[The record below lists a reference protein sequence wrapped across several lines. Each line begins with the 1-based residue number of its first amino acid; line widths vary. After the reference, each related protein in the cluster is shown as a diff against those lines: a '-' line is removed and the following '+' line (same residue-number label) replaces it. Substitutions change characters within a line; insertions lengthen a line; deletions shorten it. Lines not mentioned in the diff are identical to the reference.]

1 MQRLKGAIDSRIAE
15 EQARQRNAQQLPA
28 RSNSVARRPS
38 SRSRTS
44 SPAVRSARARP
55 GDSKTGDIP
64 EKGPDPKEFEP
75 EFVIEDEDVI
85 SRAGTPRPVHV
96 KDGES
101 QSGEAVAEKSA
112 APDGERQPEEDRGSE
127 KVSQVAALELPSEV
141 RVKLRKLE
149 RLESRYQE
157 LLRSY
162 RIAHA
167 RVTAIEPFEN
177 TLRENTPLT
186 SINDP
191 SAFVEYLNQL
201 NLKGDMV
208 LDELKRVTT
217 ERATFKQ
224 KLDEAE
230 KRAREAWDEV
240 TKLRSEKVVNTNGD
254 QDQVSLASA
263 ETSGFSESITQEN
276 STTKTEDSA
285 QPSVTSPSSSAKSR
299 TPSLRGMSLF
309 SPRTKSAEIFK
320 PTTESEEF
328 FSYDNEL
335 PRLESESKEQQ
346 DKISKLESEITGLKG
361 DLGVARE
368 SAQNMVQTLEEST
381 LELNVLREQKD
392 RYEIEL
398 AEQRSTSEE
407 VKKKLEFDLE
417 ACHGKIRQ
425 LELQISEGSKNLA
438 EQEKLVE
445 QTKIELE
452 KTQASDVENANA
464 AAKTTKLQKTEL
476 DALQTQLIATQLDK
490 DQEVKCINTL
500 NGLVTTLREKLAIAD
515 QDYQRLK
522 SRFDD
527 NSKSPNHLEAPPEDL
542 EVPSEDLVGTRESI
556 TAEVRPNGESI
567 SAKKKNKNKKKKK
580 TNKSTNEK
588 ETQLTVDESLLIS
601 EQATDGVST
610 SDGFSGVN
618 DAKLQESVSNL
629 RILVA
634 QKDAAIDRLCTRLKG
649 EEAWQEEID
658 TLRDCLVNIGQEHVL
673 DKDKIQKLISEKSVL
688 ENKILD
694 LEQQVSNVHALQQ
707 SEAAG
712 KEAERKDL
720 TAQFDDLKIK
730 AADLQT
736 DLSVAQQLASSRFKD
751 LSDLRT
757 ILQKAQ
763 PELAALRNENGE
775 LKLVKAELAAK
786 VTELQQIEVRHNS
799 MRGEMSDMKKSMSDK
814 EAQMKRLDQRLDE
827 ESSGRVKAE
836 TAYSKTCEELK
847 QCNGERQSLTQSLEK
862 VSKDLGRAHE
872 EVGSLKSQVREL
884 EATIRGLERDNE
896 GLKDDIELK
905 TAQHASAESLMSS
918 MRDQTSEM
926 AVQTREARER
936 CESLEEELADAHRLL
951 SERSREG
958 ETMRRLLGEVEGRA
972 DSRIREMKER
982 MDTAI
987 EERDRAEDEASTAGR
1002 RRVRELEEIRNKL
1015 REAERNLSRAEEAKE
1030 ELEIAQRDWKKRREE
1045 LEQQFEQSV
1054 RESEDVKRAMN
1065 ELREALDK
1073 SERQAH
1079 DMENQK
1085 VELHHS
1091 VEEAQLRLDRLQKSN
1106 KTMSDELRSL
1116 QATKSRPLDSLVQS
1130 PRSSIDT
1137 PPSRSMVSSPTSKNR
1152 TSSTALHDS
1161 HNPQPVTIMDYVYLK
1176 NVLLQFLEQKDKKH
1190 QMQLIPVLGML
1201 LHFDRKDEQKWMAAV
1216 TAK

>member
-1 MQRLKGAIDSRIAE
+1 MFQRLKGAINNIDSRIAE

-28 RSNSVARRPS
+28 RSNSGARRPS

-44 SPAVRSARARP
+44 SPAVRSARIRP
-55 GDSKTGDIP
+55 SESRSGDIP
-64 EKGPDPKEFEP
+64 EKGPDPREFEP
-75 EFVIEDEDVI
+75 EFVIEDGDVI
-85 SRAGTPRPVHV
+85 SRAGTPKQVHV
-96 KDGES
+96 KDGEA
-101 QSGEAVAEKSA
+101 QSGETAAEKPA
-112 APDGERQPEEDRGSE
+112 AADMEPQPEENRDSE
-127 KVSQVAALELPSEV
+127 KAPQEAALEVSTDV

-149 RLESRYQE
+149 RLESRYQD

-191 SAFVEYLNQL
+191 GALVEYLNQL

-208 LDELKRVTT
+208 LDELKRVTA

-230 KRAREAWDEV
+230 KSTKEAWDEV
-240 TKLRSEKVVNTNGD
+240 TKLRSEKVVSTNGD
-254 QDQVSLASA
+254 QDQISLASA
-263 ETSGFSESITQEN
+263 ETSGLSDTTTQET
-276 STTKTEDSA
+276 STSKTEESA
-285 QPSVTSPSSSAKSR
+285 QPSVTSPSSPAKSR

-309 SPRTKSAEIFK
+309 SPRTKSADVFK

-335 PRLESESKEQQ
+335 PRLESESKEQR
-346 DKISKLESEITGLKG
+346 DKISTLESEIASLKG
-361 DLGVARE
+361 DLAVARE
-368 SAQNMVQTLEEST
+368 STQSMVQTLEESMR
-381 LELNVLREQKD
+381 ELNVLREQKD
-392 RYEIEL
+392 RYETEL

-407 VKKKLEFDLE
+407 VKRKLESDLE
-417 ACHGKIRQ
+417 DCDRNLRQ
-425 LELQISEGSKNLA
+425 LEKQVFEGNKKLV

-445 QTKIELE
+445 QAKSELE
-452 KTQASDVENANA
+452 KIQASDTENVESA
-464 AAKTTKLQKTEL
+464 ARTTRLQKAEL
-476 DALQTQLIATQLDK
+476 DALQAQLAAVQLDK
-490 DQEVKCINTL
+490 EQDVKRTTTL
-500 NGLVTTLREKLAIAD
+500 NGLVTTLRKKLAVVD
-515 QDYQRLK
+515 QDNQRLK
-522 SRFDD
+522 SEIRD
-527 NSKSPNHLEAPPEDL
+527 NLQTSIHLQAPSGDLAGAGESTAPE
-542 EVPSEDLVGTRESI
+542 VK
-556 TAEVRPNGESI
+556 PNGEST
-567 SAKKKNKNKKKKK
+567 SAKKKNKKKKK
-580 TNKSTNEK
+580 TNKATNEK
-588 ETQLTVDESLLIS
+588 EIQSPLDESLPIS
-601 EQATDGVST
+601 VPATNAVSR
-610 SDGFSGVN
+610 SDSFSEVH
-618 DAKLQESVSNL
+618 DAKAQEIMSNL

-634 QKDAAIDRLCTRLKG
+634 EKDAAIDRLYAKLKD
-649 EEAWQEEID
+649 EEAMQEEID
-658 TLRDCLVNIGQEHVL
+658 SLRDNLVNIGQDHVL
-673 DKDKIQKLISEKSVL
+673 DKDKIKELVSEKSIL
-688 ENKILD
+688 ENRILD
-694 LEQQVSNVHALQQ
+694 LEQKVSDLHALQQ
-707 SEAAG
+707 SQAAG
-712 KEAERKDL
+712 SEAERKDL
-720 TAQFDDLKIK
+720 TAQFDDLKTK
-730 AADLQT
+730 AANLQT

-757 ILQKAQ
+757 VLQKAQ
-763 PELAALRNENGE
+763 PELASLRDENAE
-775 LKLVKAELAAK
+775 LKLVQKELTAK
-786 VTELQQIEVRHNS
+786 VIDLQKIEARHN
-799 MRGEMSDMKKSMSDK
+799 MLQGEMSGLKKSMSNK
-814 EAQMKRLDQRLDE
+814 EAELKRLDRKLGE
-827 ESSGRVKAE
+827 EGSGRLKAE
-836 TAYSKTCEELK
+836 AACSEVCEELK
-847 QCNGERQSLTQSLEK
+847 QCNDERQSLTQSLEK
-862 VSKDLGRAHE
+862 VSRDLTRAHE
-872 EVGSLKSQVREL
+872 EASTLRLQVREL
-884 EATIRGLERDNE
+884 EATITRIERDSE

-1002 RRVRELEEIRNKL
+1002 RRVRELEELRNKL
-1015 REAERNLSRAEEAKE
+1015 RDVERNLNRAEEDKE
-1030 ELEIAQRDWKKRREE
+1030 ELEVAQRDWKKRREE
-1045 LEQQFEQSV
+1045 LEQQSEQSV

-1065 ELREALDK
+1065 ELREALDE

-1079 DMENQK
+1079 ELEKQK
-1085 VELHHS
+1085 VELRHS
-1091 VEEAQLRLDRLQKSN
+1091 VEEAQLRLEKLQKSN

-1130 PRSSIDT
+1130 PRSSVDT
-1137 PPSRSMVSSPTSKNR
+1137 PPSRSMVSSPTSKHR
-1152 TSSTALHDS
+1152 TSSTALYDS
-1161 HNPQPVTIMDYVYLK
+1161 HNSQPVTVVDYVYLK